1 MKVAYVVP
9 RYGDEVV
16 GGAELAV
23 RLLAERLVAHEDAT
37 VEVLTTRAVSART
50 WANEYPEGEVDLRG
64 VRVRRFTATG
74 RSPTFDAV
82 SGPLLAHPERATPSE
97 QQRWLDL
104 QGPVSADLVDAARE
118 VDADLVVLSPYL
130 FHPTVRGTAAVGNR
144 AVLHPA
150 AHDEATLRL
159 PMFREVFT
167 AVRGLVFYTHAEQKL
182 VESRFPVAATAQ
194 IVLGLGC
201 DAPPA
206 VPGAT
211 GDPTGLGDRPYVVC
225 LGRVESSKG
234 TDALARAFVRYRER
248 HATPVAL
255 VFVGPVLDRPLEH
268 PRHRGHRG
276 GRRGHEVGDPARRGG
291 AGVAFRVRV
300 VRARAPRGLAGG
312 NPGAGQW
319 RVRCHPGALRALRRR
334 LWFRTDAEFEVALRR
349 IVEAPELRASFA
361 QAGAR
366 YVATKLT
373 WPVIVRR
380 YRTFLDSLASSR

>member
-167 AVRGLVFYTHAEQKL
+167 AARGLVFYTHAEQKL

-234 TDALARAFVRYRER
+234 TDALARAFVRYQER

-268 PRHRGHRG
+268 PDIVVTGAVDEATKWAILRGAVALVSPSAYESFGLVLLEAWQAGTPVLVNGASDATRELCERSG
-276 GRRGHEVGDPARRGG
+276 GG
-291 AGVAFRVRV
+291 
-300 VRARAPRGLAGG
+300 
-312 NPGAGQW
+312 
-319 RVRCHPGALRALRRR
+319 
-334 LWFRTDAEFEVALRR
+334 LWFRTDAEFEVALQR
-349 IVEAPELRASFA
+349 IVETPDLRASLA

-380 YRTFLDSLASSR
+380 YRTFLDSLAGSR

>member
-1 MKVAYVVP
+1 MKLAYVVP

-23 RLLAERLVAHEDAT
+23 RLLAERLVAHEEVA
-37 VEVLTTRAVSART
+37 VEVLTSRAVSART

-74 RSPTFDAV
+74 RSSNFDAV
-82 SGPLLAHPERATPSE
+82 SGPLLARAERATPSE
-97 QQRWLDL
+97 EERWLEL
-104 QGPVSADLVDAARE
+104 QGPVSADLIDAARE

-130 FHPTVRGTAAVGNR
+130 FHPTVRGIAAVGNR

-167 AVRGLVFYTHAEQKL
+167 AARGLVFYTHAEQKL
-182 VESRFPVAATAQ
+182 VESRFPVATAAQ

-201 DAPPA
+201 DAPPTPA
-206 VPGAT
+206 DAPN
-211 GDPTGLGDRPYVVC
+211 DPIGLGDRPYVVC

-234 TDALARAFVRYRER
+234 TDALARAFVRFQER
-248 HATPVAL
+248 HASPLQL

-268 PRHRGHRG
+268 PDIVVTGAVDEATKWAILRGAVVLVSPSAYESFGLVLLEAWQAGTPVLVNGASDATRELCERSG
-276 GRRGHEVGDPARRGG
+276 GG
-291 AGVAFRVRV
+291 
-300 VRARAPRGLAGG
+300 
-312 NPGAGQW
+312 
-319 RVRCHPGALRALRRR
+319 

-349 IVEAPELRASFA
+349 IVDNAELGASLA
-361 QAGAR
+361 EAGAG